1 MHILIFRGHACGS
14 TWLQIVL
21 VCIDVNFILGY
32 VTIGSYFAQ
41 ANQFTHL
48 QLFTREQMTKK
59 CQLPM
64 SLHMLQSSCNYLK
77 RFLSQHLSKQFR
89 SLHKV
94 HFSKSSF
101 LGKNIGD
108 FTEFAIM
115 KKKSVL

>member
-1 MHILIFRGHACGS
+1 MHILIFGGHACGS

-21 VCIDVNFILGY
+21 VCIDVNLILGY

-59 CQLPM
+59 CQLSM

-77 RFLSQHLSKQFR
+77 RFLSQHPSKQFR
-89 SLHKV
+89 MFAQGTFFKEL
-94 HFSKSSF
+94 FSR
-101 LGKNIGD
+101 KNIGD

-115 KKKSVL
+115 KKKN